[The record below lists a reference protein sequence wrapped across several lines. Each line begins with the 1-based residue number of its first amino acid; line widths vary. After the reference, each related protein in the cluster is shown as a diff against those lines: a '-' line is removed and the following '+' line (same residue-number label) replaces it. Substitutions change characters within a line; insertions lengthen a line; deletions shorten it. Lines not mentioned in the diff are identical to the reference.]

1 MDDTTPEVD
10 ELESEEFDPR
20 DIIDNARKTFRLSD
34 RLKEIKH
41 RSEKVVLFMDVEAV
55 DAYQSLNEKAQA
67 IANTAGAVNLKAEGG
82 SQRHAI
88 LLAAYNELEPQVEA
102 AKVKMLSSAVSVYLH
117 AWPNI
122 AAKVA
127 RRDARK
133 KFHDE
138 ILGAVPQD
146 KLSDAAE
153 FVDMRLLG
161 ESIMKIVDAEGSV
174 DTLEP
179 YTVEDEK
186 GKKKLVKP
194 RETIGMQLSDD
205 LPPSQWARLYDAY
218 QKLTLT
224 DQIEQAATDDPG
236 F

>member
-1 MDDTTPEVD
+1 MDDTTLEVD
-10 ELESEEFDPR
+10 ELESEELDPR
-20 DIIDNARKTFRLSD
+20 DIIDNARNTFRLSD
-34 RLKEIKH
+34 RLKGIKH

-55 DAYQSLNEKAQA
+55 DAYQKLNEKAQA
-67 IANTAGAVNLKAEGG
+67 IANAAGAVDLKTESGPE
-82 SQRHAI
+82 RHAI
-88 LLAAYNELEPQVEA
+88 LLAAYNELEPQVET
-102 AKVKMLSSAVSVYLH
+102 AKVKMLSSAVTVYLH

-127 RRDARK
+127 RKNARK

-138 ILGAVPQD
+138 VLGAVPQD

-153 FVDMRLLG
+153 FVDMQLLG
-161 ESIMKIVDAEGSV
+161 ASIIKIVDAEGNV

-179 YTVEDEK
+179 YTEGK
-186 GKKKLVKP
+186 GSKKKLVKP

-205 LPPSQWARLYDAY
+205 LPPSQWARLYDTY